1 MKFIIN
7 NKTINIAD
15 APATGSPTPVET
27 IAEMTDESAVYL
39 YTGSESG
46 YTAGNW
52 YYYNGTAWTSG
63 GTYGGAV
70 TDTTLSISGA
80 PADAKA
86 VGDALA
92 GKADSDDVTA
102 LDTRVTGV
110 EDGVDALDETV
121 NGITVPNYI
130 EDKNIN
136 RYGVISDD
144 ENSSLS
150 ELIPLT
156 WTWDSATYNRF
167 YFNKADGQPDDY
179 YYVVFY
185 DENKNYINFRGSA
198 GTEWRAAKGFDG
210 SAFVRF
216 SFHIGTVGKL
226 TDRTGNITY
235 WTAQETVTQK
245 GLVQNVGNLA
255 DLDTTNKDSLVD
267 AINETKSDIPD
278 FPISPR
284 DTDFFHISKN
294 LINPS
299 ECVNGEYVNQGTGA
313 FSPNASHT
321 RTGYIA
327 IEPSTEYVVRHVDFA
342 PRQNFRYAFYK
353 ADKTYISGAVGA
365 LTDMLL
371 TSPANAGYIAISDA
385 YNVRNYMVAPYTDGD
400 TSYES
405 YDNVY
410 IMPEYVKQSMD
421 DVLLNVPS
429 KIYALVGFE
438 TNIYFENIT
447 EKWDEYD
454 WDVTCTKG
462 QQLERGYRITPSASD
477 VGTYTLT
484 IRANLSES
492 LYKKVTTTLVITSAS
507 AGSGQTKSV
516 IVLGDSTTNNG
527 KVIEKLNEN
536 FDADVMSVTTLGT
549 RGTAPNNHEGRSG
562 WSWDT
567 YFTKESVTY
576 TDGRG
581 TVYNPFYNPSAQTF
595 DASYYFANSGIS
607 KPDFFI
613 VNVGINDVFGFASDS
628 AYESGVTTI
637 LERAE
642 TAVQSVLDATTTT
655 KVCVCLTIP
664 PNHSQDAF
672 GKAYNCSQTRNRYKR
687 NNTLWV
693 NSLIE
698 MFGNRESERI
708 YLIPINACLDTVYNM
723 GMETMPV
730 NARNTDITYQSPIS
744 NGGVHPV
751 ESGYWQIADV
761 YTAFIKGNL

>member
-1 MKFIIN
+1 
-7 NKTINIAD
+7 
-15 APATGSPTPVET
+15 
-27 IAEMTDESAVYL
+27 MTDESAVYL

-52 YYYNGTAWTSG
+52 YFWNGTAWTSG
-63 GTYGGAV
+63 GTYGGA
-70 TDTTLSISGA
+70 TTSTTFNQHGV
-80 PADAKA
+80 PADDFA
-86 VGDALA
+86 VGEALA
-92 GKADSDDVTA
+92 EKADSTDVTA
-102 LDTRVTGV
+102 LDTRVTAV
-110 EDGVDALDETV
+110 EGFDETV
-121 NGITVPNYI
+121 NGITEVNYT
-130 EDKNIN
+130 ESKNIT
-136 RYGVISDD
+136 RAGVITDD

-167 YFNKADGQPDDY
+167 YFNKADGQPDNY

-185 DENKNYINFRGSA
+185 DENQNYIGFKGSS
-198 GTEWRAAKGFDG
+198 GTEYRSVQGFDG

-226 TDRTGNITY
+226 TDRTGNTIY
-235 WTAQETVTQK
+235 WIASETVTQK

-255 DLDTTNKDSLVD
+255 DLDTTNKDSLVG
-267 AINETKSDIPD
+267 AINEVKDDIPD

-299 ECVNGEYVNQGTGA
+299 ECVTGEYVNQTTGA
-313 FSPNASHT
+313 FSPNASYT
-321 RTGYIA
+321 RTGYIE
-327 IEPSTEYVVRHVDFA
+327 IEPSTEYVVRYVDSA
-342 PRQNFRYAFYK
+342 PRGNFRYAFYT
-353 ADKTYISGAVGA
+353 ANKTYISGAAGA
-365 LTDMLL
+365 LSDMLL
-371 TSPANAGYIAISDA
+371 TSPANAEYIAISDTDD
-385 YNVRNYMVAPYTDGD
+385 VRGYMIAPYVNEDK
-400 TSYES
+400 SYEA

-410 IMPEYVKQSMD
+410 VLPEYIKQSMD

-429 KIYALVGFE
+429 KVYALVGFE

-447 EKWDEYD
+447 EKWDKYE

-462 QQLERGYRITPSASD
+462 QQLERGYRITPTASD
-477 VGTYTLT
+477 AGTYDLT
-484 IRANLSES
+484 IKAILNES
-492 LYKKVTTTLVITSAS
+492 VYKEVTTTLIVTSAS
-507 AGSGQTKSV
+507 AGSGQTKTV
-516 IVLGDSTTNNG
+516 IVLGDSTTDNG
-527 KVIEKLNEN
+527 KVIEKLHEDFTN
-536 FDADVMSVTTLGT
+536 DVMSVTTLGT

-567 YFTKESVTY
+567 YFTKASVTY

-581 TVYNPFYNPSAQTF
+581 TIYNPFYNPNTQTF

-613 VNVGINDVFGFASDS
+613 VNMGINDVFGFTSDS

-642 TAVQSVLDATTTT
+642 SAVQSVLDATTTT

-672 GKAYNCSQTRNRYKR
+672 GKAYNCGQTRNRYKR

-693 NSLIE
+693 DALMNL
-698 MFGNRESERI
+698 FKDRESERI

-723 GMETMPV
+723 GMETLPV
-730 NARNTDITYQSPIS
+730 NARNTDVTYQSPIS